1 MFSTTLESV
10 AISPSPLAGIDAF
23 ISNGVGAELVDFH
36 TGLYT
41 EEASTGWKANKQH
54 ATLGV
59 DSEAVRL
66 YIGLAYHS
74 FFDRGINV
82 PLEQCDMRI

>member
-1 MFSTTLESV
+1 MFFTTLGSV

-41 EEASTGWKANKQH
+41 AEASTGWKVNKQH

-59 DSEAVRL
+59 DFEAVHLL
-66 YIGLAYHS
+66 YITAFLTVASMSHQNCV
-74 FFDRGINV
+74 I
-82 PLEQCDMRI
+82 